1 MTKEEYAKFL
11 KDFKPKNFKY
21 KFIFTDD
28 EFQED
33 ILKMS
38 APDDLTIQND
48 LDTIKNEPLVR
59 AAMESDFVCYG
70 NNVKKAKEPTSIG
83 EGLFISK
90 MMVSKTGKALLDVQT
105 SRFEYEK
112 NIYMAIKFVYEK
124 FYILEIFI
132 MI

>member
-38 APDDLTIQND
+38 APDDSTIQND
-48 LDTIKNEPLVR
+48 LDTIKNEPLIR
-59 AAMESDFVCYG
+59 AALDSDFVCYG

>member
-1 MTKEEYAKFL
+1 MTKEDYAKFL

-28 EFQED
+28 ELQED

-38 APDDLTIQND
+38 PPDDSTIQND
-48 LDTIKNEPLVR
+48 LDTIKNDPLVR
-59 AAMESDFVCYG
+59 AAVESDFVCYG